1 MISDLKYALRSLAK
15 RPSFSIVAILTLAL
29 GIGASTTIFSVL
41 DAVLL
46 RPLPYPNQE
55 RIVELRELDEKG
67 KGMPVAEP
75 NFNDVRDRSGSFAAI
90 AKYTGTIDA
99 AVAGG
104 SEPVRT
110 NTCAVSDDFFR
121 VLGVAP
127 LMGRLFS
134 AERAE
139 GSDQAVVVSYGF
151 WRRVLGGRTNLEGT
165 TLRFE
170 NRSFAVIGVLP
181 SDVEFP
187 PRVDIW
193 FPAKVFPPNPS
204 RTGHNWRVAARLRDG
219 VSFEQARAE
228 VASIGQQLK
237 RDYGVETDAAS
248 FALTPLRERMVKDV
262 RSALW
267 LLCGAVALLL
277 MIACSNV
284 ANLLLVRANARRKEV
299 ALRAALGASRGR
311 LARQFM
317 VETLLLT
324 LLAGALGMIFA
335 MWGVGLIVGF
345 YHGNLPRIGQI
356 SIDSGVLIFSVG
368 VSLVLGLVLGLV
380 PLASVSRSRLQD
392 ELASRGVS
400 INPSSSRVRNFL
412 IVGQIALTLMLLVG
426 AGLLA
431 RSFQRLLQVDPGF
444 QPESAVAMNLSLPM
458 PEEPLPVSGS
468 SIAVVHIAQVY
479 QQLLERLQALPGV
492 ASVGGVNGLPMSG
505 NGSNGGFIIETGAKP
520 AETLAELE
528 KQYSDLKGTERMGYA
543 EFRVASAGYFPTIGI
558 PLLRGRLF
566 QDSDATDAPHVAVV
580 SQSLARRYWPNEDAV
595 GRQIQFGGMDG
606 DLHDLHIVGVVGDVR
621 DEGLDAEVRPTV
633 YVNYRQRP
641 RYASQFSIVLRG
653 RGDSAGFIAAMRR
666 EARALNPEMPVE
678 FQTLTQVVAASLDH
692 RRFTMA
698 MLGVFA
704 GAALLLAMVGLY
716 GVMAYITSQRTHEIG
731 IRMALGAQRFDMLN
745 MIFRQSFTLVLT
757 GLAVGILASLGLTR
771 LLATMLYGVQ
781 ATDVLTYTGVIGL
794 LVLAAALASYI
805 PARRAMKVEPMV
817 ALRYE

>member
-1 MISDLKYALRSLAK
+1 MISDLRYAFRTLAK
-15 RPSFSIVAILTLAL
+15 SPAFTVVAILTLAL

-75 NFNDVRDRSGSFAAI
+75 NFEDVQTRSRSFAAI

-104 SEPVRT
+104 REPVRT
-110 NTCAVSDDFFR
+110 NTCAVSEDFFR

-127 LMGRLFS
+127 SMGRLFS
-134 AERAE
+134 AETNNE
-139 GSDQAVVVSYGF
+139 AVVVSDSF
-151 WRRVLGGRTNLEGT
+151 WKRVLAGRTNLEGA
-165 TLRFE
+165 TLRFQ
-170 NRSFAVIGVLP
+170 NHSFAVIGVLP
-181 SDVEFP
+181 PDVEFP
-187 PRVDIW
+187 PRIDIW
-193 FPAKVFPPNPS
+193 FPAKIFPPNPS

-237 RDYGVETDAAS
+237 REHGNDTDAAS
-248 FALTPLRERMVKDV
+248 FGLTPLRERMVRDV

-277 MIACSNV
+277 VIACSNV

-299 ALRAALGASRGR
+299 ALRAALGASRVR
-311 LARQFM
+311 LARQFII
-317 VETLLLT
+317 ETLLLT
-324 LLAGALGMIFA
+324 LLACVLGTLFAL
-335 MWGVGLIVGF
+335 WGVGLIVGF

-356 SIDSGVLIFSVG
+356 GIDGTVLAFSMAI
-368 VSLVLGLVLGLV
+368 SFILGLVLGLV
-380 PLASVSRSRLQD
+380 PLASASRSRLQD
-392 ELASRGVS
+392 ELASRGAS
-400 INPSSSRVRNFL
+400 ISRSGSRVRNFL

-426 AGLLA
+426 AGLLG
-431 RSFQRLLQVDPGF
+431 RSFQRLLEVDPGF
-444 QPESAVAMNLSLPM
+444 QPENVVAMNLALPQ
-458 PEEPLPVSGS
+458 PDEPQPMDGS
-468 SIAVVHIAQVY
+468 STAVRHLAQFY
-479 QQLLERLQALPGV
+479 QQLLERIRALPG
-492 ASVGGVNGLPMSG
+492 AISVGGVNALPMDGGAS
-505 NGSNGGFIIETGAKP
+505 GGFIIENGTQPAKN
-520 AETLAELE
+520 LAELT
-528 KQYSDLKGTERMGYA
+528 KQFSALAGSDRLGYA
-543 EFRVASAGYFPTIGI
+543 EYRVASAGYFPTVGI
-558 PLLRGRLF
+558 LLLHGRLF
-566 QDSDATDAPHVAVV
+566 QESDRPDSPHAALI
-580 SQSLARRYWPNEDAV
+580 SESLARRYWPNEGAI

-606 DLHDLHIVGVVGDVR
+606 DLHVLHIVGVVGDVH

-633 YVNYRQRP
+633 YVHVQQRP
-641 RYASQFSIVLRG
+641 RHAAQFFIVLRG
-653 RGDSAGFIAAMRR
+653 HGDPAGFIAAMRR
-666 EARALNPEMPVE
+666 EARALNPEIPVE

-731 IRMALGAQRFDMLN
+731 IRMALGAQRLDMLR
-745 MIFRQSFTLVLT
+745 MIFRQSFTLVLA
-757 GLAVGILASLGLTR
+757 GVAVGILASIGLTR
-771 LLATMLYGVQ
+771 LLGSMLYGVR
-781 ATDVLTYTGVIGL
+781 ATDVATYGGVIGL
-794 LVLAAALASYI
+794 LIAAAALASYI
-805 PARRAMKVEPMV
+805 PARRAMKVDPMV